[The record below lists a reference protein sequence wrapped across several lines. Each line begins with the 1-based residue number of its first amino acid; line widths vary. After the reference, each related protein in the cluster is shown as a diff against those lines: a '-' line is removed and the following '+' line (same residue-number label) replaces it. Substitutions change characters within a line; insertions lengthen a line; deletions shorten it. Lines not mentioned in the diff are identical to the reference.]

1 MTCGNVASAD
11 LPPLMPEQKCWA
23 LAAAVLFLIA
33 IGLLGFALNA
43 QVMVVF
49 AVGWVALQIFGYVG
63 ALKMAKGDFAH
74 PLFKS
79 QVLLH
84 IIALALLVAVI
95 MRAFK

>member
-1 MTCGNVASAD
+1 MAQAD
-11 LPPLMPEQKCWA
+11 LPPLSSEQKRWA
-23 LAAAVLFLIA
+23 LSAAALFLLA
-33 IGLLGFALNA
+33 IGFLGFALNT

-79 QVLLH
+79 QVMLH
-84 IIALALLVAVI
+84 IIALALLAAVI
-95 MRAFK
+95 IRAFK